1 MSTTSTNFVR
11 ISQREMFDTFR
22 SILLGVGMIEARAN
36 TCAEVFTTNS
46 LEGIYT
52 HGVNRFAKFI
62 KFVTDGYVKVNEEA
76 QLLDTFG
83 SFQRW
88 NGRLGPGPINAIR
101 CTEAAMALAS
111 QNVIGCVALS
121 NTNHWM
127 RAGYYGQ
134 LAAKQGFA
142 LIAWTNTLGNMPAWG
157 ATDSRLGNNPMV
169 LAVPFG
175 DSPIVMD
182 TAMSQYSYGAIDLYR
197 LKGEKLPTIGGYDVD
212 GNLTDDPSAIAQT
225 RRVLPIGFWKGAGMS
240 LLLDVLATILSAGL
254 STHEISKLPVE
265 YSMSQVF
272 IAIDLSKLSNAS
284 VIHQSI
290 NQIIDDYHHSI
301 PASEKDSIRYPG
313 ERISR
318 TVADNLERGIPVAK
332 NVWEEIRRLR

>member
-1 MSTTSTNFVR
+1 
-11 ISQREMFDTFR
+11 MFDTFH
-22 SILLGVGMIEARAN
+22 SILLRAGFSESKAA
-36 TCAEVFTTNS
+36 TCAEVFATNS

-62 KFVTDGYVKVNEEA
+62 KFINDGYINVNQEA
-76 QLLDTFG
+76 RLIDSLG
-83 SFQRW
+83 GFQRW
-88 NGRLGPGPINAIR
+88 DGGQGPGPINAIR
-101 CTEAAMALAS
+101 CTEVAMTLAS
-111 QNVIGCVALS
+111 KNTIGCVALS

-134 LAAKQGFA
+134 LAAKKGFA

-157 ATDSRLGNNPMV
+157 ARDSRLGNNPMV
-169 LAVPFG
+169 FAVPFG

-182 TAMSQYSYGAIDLYR
+182 TAMSQYSYGAIDLYK
-197 LKGEKLPTIGGYDVD
+197 LKGEKLPTVGGYDVD
-212 GNLTDDPSAIAQT
+212 GNLTDDPAQVWKT

-254 STHEISKLPVE
+254 STHEISRLPVE

-284 VIHQSI
+284 VIKQSI
-290 NQIIDDYHHSI
+290 KEIIDDYHQSI
-301 PASEKDSIRYPG
+301 PATENESIRYPG
-313 ERISR
+313 ERISK
-318 TVADNLERGIPVAK
+318 TIADNLEKGIPVAK
-332 NVWEEIRRLR
+332 NVWDEIKAL